1 MPYYKHTYT
10 IESLNLF
17 GVKLVPP
24 TAVVNESKMG
34 ISETKIELLMSS
46 LSWLMR

>member
-24 TAVVNESKMG
+24 RRAVNESKMG
-34 ISETKIELLMSS
+34 MSVTKIELLTSS